1 MTRAVRHAAEKSLEA
16 PHVPFEEFS
25 VKELDYLVR
34 QLEKAKPAGATV
46 EVSAMED
53 SHHSPCL
60 QEMQAIV
67 VQSVGPEGQP
77 VETYFMYQY
86 FPACKLAVRVL

>member
-1 MTRAVRHAAEKSLEA
+1 MSRAVRHPAEKSREA

-25 VKELDYLVR
+25 VKDIDYLVR
-34 QLEKAKPAGATV
+34 QLEKTKPAGATV

-67 VQSVGPEGQP
+67 VQSVVPEGQP

-86 FPACKLAVRVL
+86 CPVCKLAVRVL

>member
-34 QLEKAKPAGATV
+34 QLEKAKPEGATV

-60 QEMQAIV
+60 QEMQAVV

-86 FPACKLAVRVL
+86 CPACKLAVRVL

>member
-1 MTRAVRHAAEKSLEA
+1 
-16 PHVPFEEFS
+16 
-25 VKELDYLVR
+25 
-34 QLEKAKPAGATV
+34 
-46 EVSAMED
+46 VSAMED

-86 FPACKLAVRVL
+86 CPACKLAVRVL

>member
-1 MTRAVRHAAEKSLEA
+1 MSRAVRRPAEKDHGV
-16 PHVPFEEFS
+16 PHMPFDEFS
-25 VKELDYLVR
+25 VKDIEHLVR
-34 QLEKAKPAGATV
+34 ELEKTKPQGAIV

-67 VQSVGPEGQP
+67 VESVDPDGQP
-77 VETYFMYQY
+77 VQTYFMYQY
-86 FPACKLAVRVL
+86 CPACKLAVRVL

>member
-1 MTRAVRHAAEKSLEA
+1 MSRAVRRPAEKDRGAL
-16 PHVPFEEFS
+16 HMPFEEFS
-25 VKELDYLVR
+25 VKDLDQLVR
-34 QLEKAKPAGATV
+34 ELEKAKPAGAIV

-67 VQSVGPEGQP
+67 VQSVDPEGRP
-77 VETYFMYQY
+77 VQTYFMYQY
-86 FPACKLAVRVL
+86 CPVCMLAVRVL